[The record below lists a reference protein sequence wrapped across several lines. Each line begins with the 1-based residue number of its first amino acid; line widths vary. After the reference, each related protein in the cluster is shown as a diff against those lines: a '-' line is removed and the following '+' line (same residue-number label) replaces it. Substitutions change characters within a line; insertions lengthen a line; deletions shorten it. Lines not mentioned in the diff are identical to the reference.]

1 MEIQLVRCSDVHGGG
16 RSDLALVVSDRTA
29 LLKVVTSGT
38 IISTMP
44 PVPLPK
50 RACNKAH
57 FVVGLEH

>member
-1 MEIQLVRCSDVHGGG
+1 MHGGG